1 MKFDRSVKR
10 EIGYVALGTLLLTA
24 AEIGVFFAVGS
35 YTAKVLYGAILS
47 ASAGILNFFLL
58 AVTVTRVLTYSPEEE
73 AAAKGLMKLSR
84 IARMLFLLAALA
96 VGVLLFSKWSTLIT
110 IFFPRIIIGLRSVA
124 VRRES
129 AQSIPADETQPD
141 EPAEDD
147 GNDET
152 KGSEENGT
160 DEN

>member
-1 MKFDRSVKR
+1 MRFDPQVKR
-10 EIGYVALGTLLLTA
+10 EIGFVALGTLLLTA
-24 AEIGVFFAVGS
+24 AEIGVFCAVGEYS
-35 YTAKVLYGAILS
+35 ANVLYGAILS

-84 IARMLFLLAALA
+84 VARMLFLLAALA
-96 VGVLLFSKWSTLIT
+96 VGVLLFSRWSTLIT
-110 IFFPRIIIGLRSVA
+110 IFFPRIIIGVRSVS
-124 VRRES
+124 VRRAS
-129 AQSIPADETQPD
+129 ALTAPTDASD
-141 EPAEDD
+141 EPARETD
-147 GNDET
+147 NDSDNE

>member
-1 MKFDRSVKR
+1 MKFDPSVKR
-10 EIGYVALGTLLLTA
+10 EIGFVTLGTLLLTA
-24 AEIGVFFAVGS
+24 AEIGVFCAVGE
-35 YTAKVLYGAILS
+35 YTAKVLYGALLS

-124 VRRES
+124 VRRASVSTVAPDSEES
-129 AQSIPADETQPD
+129 DG
-141 EPAEDD
+141 PAE
-147 GNDET
+147 ET
-152 KGSEENGT
+152 EIENVKGSEENGT